1 MFPQP
6 IIYDEE
12 VCAACGPT
20 LFTFSRVSSH
30 ARGLFLLGERG
41 KVFMGKTFVVRIVE
55 KIQFWNL
62 WNRGARAFIL
72 IVKSS
77 CINILLQE
85 Q

>member
-30 ARGLFLLGERG
+30 ARGLFLLGEG
-41 KVFMGKTFVVRIVE
+41 GNGCIE
-55 KIQFWNL
+55 KKNF
-62 WNRGARAFIL
+62 R
-72 IVKSS
+72 
-77 CINILLQE
+77 C
-85 Q
+85 